1 MKPRQC
7 LKHRLRSKIPEQYVP
22 TADWTV
28 GPALLLWP
36 RPNDERAVVE
46 EIFDHDLIIILS

>member
-1 MKPRQC
+1 MKD
-7 LKHRLRSKIPEQYVP
+7 RLRNKIPEQYVP

-36 RPNDERAVVE
+36 RPNDERADVE
-46 EIFDHDLIIILS
+46 EIFDYDGEVD